1 VGAHDADAVRALVSV
16 VRAATALPL
25 TVKLPGEGDLVEL
38 ARAAR
43 DAGADIVCLAG
54 RTLGFLPDLRTRR
67 PVLGTFGAVG
77 GGWALPV
84 TLRWIA
90 KTRLALGP
98 ELPLVGTNG
107 ARQGEDVVRFLLAG
121 ASAVQLA
128 SAVLIEGPGTLT
140 RAIEEVGRYLGEHL
154 LDARDL
160 VGEAADAVQTYEEAA
175 MRSHA

>member
-1 VGAHDADAVRALVSV
+1 VGTVSELVSL
-16 VRAATALPL
+16 VRNATALPL

-43 DAGADIVCLAG
+43 DAGADVVCLAG
-54 RTLGFLPDLRTRR
+54 RPLGFVPDVRTRR

-98 ELPLVGTNG
+98 ELPIAGTNG
-107 ARQGEDVVRFLLAG
+107 ARSGEDVVRFLLAG

-128 SAVLIEGPGTLT
+128 SAVLVEGPGALT
-140 RAIEEVGRYLGEHL
+140 RAIEEIGRYLERQGA
-154 LDARDL
+154 DAREL